1 MGFVGDE
8 VMAEL
13 VRKYGSE
20 GEAVLQ
26 ANGNPFRTIVKAV
39 VGQQISVKAADA
51 VWKRLEAKLGGNV
64 T

>member
-13 VRKYGSE
+13 VRKYGSD
-20 GEAVLQ
+20 GKVVLQ

-51 VWKRLEAKLGGNV
+51 VWKRLEAKLGGSV